1 MEELQRLLG
10 SLGQLTNASTAAAG
24 GLEGLAKQLGETT
37 KKFEGAGDAAG
48 ATGGILGKLGTA
60 AGVLT
65 GWFIRQVTV
74 QARLTRS
81 IIDLNTQIYN
91 TEDVFAS
98 MTAKTQKSF
107 EYLDDIVEANT
118 KGLTGFLK
126 GIPVIRNFTKD
137 LGEAGRAVY
146 GIVKDQTAQNIKIIQ
161 SVQGGITQ
169 LSSNFGVIT
178 TDLQEFSTNA
188 NAASLTSDQ
197 FGKVLSNNADTL
209 GAAFGGLQGASTAMS
224 NAFRV
229 LNDSSSDAD
238 MEIRGIRD
246 RFVAL
251 GMNTDDVADLFSE
264 TAFRQRI
271 LTGQQLTD
279 GAALTRQ
286 SFEYLKT
293 MKGLSAITGEDL
305 KTQRAR
311 QRELLNQANFA
322 AKVEQL
328 RLQGREA
335 EAGALMGVV
344 ETYSAFGPM
353 VKKLATEVAV
363 YGRAYSR
370 EGNLV
375 AMANKALYDTLQQ
388 SVSGVDQF
396 TGTVDDAKLASHK
409 QSLALIDANEEQIKQ
424 SRDATQTL
432 AMMSGLSDA
441 QPLQIFGGL
450 FVETRK
456 ASQQLGELTTNF
468 TSVME
473 ALDRDLGNVSSSIAD
488 QNLADQIS
496 RVATEFRILGTP
508 GMDGKTLAEHTLEL
522 STAFGKMALELTEDR
537 EGLIRGITTT
547 GSKFSE
553 FVTDP
558 SVEAFFRVFR
568 AAGVMGP
575 NGAATSYSQTEDQ
588 RRKNTMDTTNGE
600 LGEFATIAVSGRI
613 KGDVLE
619 VRKIKENTAAQSYGP
634 GNANGGI
641 LSGPDT
647 GYRALLHGTEAIV
660 PLPDGKNIPVTLD
673 TSKFDA
679 SITALLDG
687 IPKSDSSS
695 SDRLAQL
702 MEQGIELNSEILDT
716 LKQGNRT
723 NHRMVRAIS

>member
-1 MEELQRLLG
+1 MEELQRLLQ
-10 SLGQLTNASTAAAG
+10 SLGQLTNASQAAAI
-24 GLEGLAKQLGETT
+24 GLEGMAKSLGQVTE
-37 KKFEGAGDAAG
+37 KFEDAGDAAG

-60 AGVLT
+60 AGLLT
-65 GWFIRQVTV
+65 GLFIRNITV
-74 QARLTRS
+74 QAKLTRS

-107 EYLDDIVEANT
+107 SYLDDIVEANT

-126 GIPVIRNFTKD
+126 GIPIIRNFTKE
-137 LGEAGRAVY
+137 LGQAGRAVY
-146 GIVKDQTAQNIKIIQ
+146 GIVKDQTDQNIKIIQ

-169 LSSNFGVIT
+169 LGSNFGVIT

-197 FGKVLSNNADTL
+197 FSKVLSNNADTL

-229 LNDSSSDAD
+229 LNDSSSTAN

-251 GMNTDDVADLFSE
+251 GMNTDDVAELFSE

-293 MKGLSAITGEDL
+293 LKGLSAITGEDL

-311 QRELLNQANFA
+311 QRELLTQANFA

-328 RLQGREA
+328 RAQGRDKEA
-335 EAGALMGVV
+335 DALLGVV
-344 ETYSAFGPM
+344 EAASAFGPM
-353 VKKLATEVAV
+353 AQKMATEVAV
-363 YGRAYSR
+363 YNRVYSR

-375 AMANKALYDTLQQ
+375 AMGNRALYDTILQ
-388 SVSGVDQF
+388 SVANVEGF
-396 TGTVDDAKLASHK
+396 TGSIEDAKTQTL
-409 QSLALIDANEEQIKQ
+409 QLFDANGEQIKA
-424 SRDATQTL
+424 SRDASQSMAIL
-432 AMMSGLSDA
+432 SGLSDA

-473 ALDRDLGNVSSSIAD
+473 ALDRDLGAVSSSIAE
-488 QNLADQIS
+488 QNLDDQIS
-496 RVATEFRILGTP
+496 RVGTEFRILGRKDET
-508 GMDGKTLAEHTLEL
+508 GRTLAEHTLEL
-522 STAFGKMALELTEDR
+522 SSAFGKMAIALTKER
-537 EGLIRGITTT
+537 EGLIAGITATT
-547 GSKFSE
+547 SKFSE

-558 SVEAFFRVFR
+558 SVAKFFEVFNSDYFRELKTPEHQALVDRSKELDEIIKQGNQNFQPTEEAIRAR
-568 AAGVMGP
+568 AEQKEIQRQIRELNKREAAGKG
-575 NGAATSYSQTEDQ
+575 NA
-588 RRKNTMDTTNGE
+588 
-600 LGEFATIAVSGRI
+600 LGGIVSGP
-613 KGDVLE
+613 K
-619 VRKIKENTAAQSYGP
+619 
-634 GNANGGI
+634 
-641 LSGPDT
+641 T
-647 GYRALLHGTEAIV
+647 GYRALLHGTEAVV

-702 MEQGIELNSEILDT
+702 MEQSLEINGEILDT

-723 NHRMVRAIS
+723 STKMVRAMS